1 MRGKRRQAGQL
12 DNHAGVMVELGKVA
26 RWQGSKAARR
36 QGGKAARQLALVLKT
51 DQWSVPLVCLLPLI
65 YRASGFRATRLS
77 PHRRLIPHFF
87 QILTFATIVIRPER
101 WSIIFGF

>member
-1 MRGKRRQAGQL
+1 M
-12 DNHAGVMVELGKVA
+12 DNQAGVMVELGKVA
-26 RWQGSKAARR
+26 RWQGS
-36 QGGKAARQLALVLKT
+36 KAARQLALVLKT

-65 YRASGFRATRLS
+65 YRASGSRATRLF